1 LASTR
6 FEKLINVKDRGQIFR
21 VEVASIER
29 IDAAGDYMCIYTTD
43 NSLILRETMK
53 LDMPDGVYR
62 MLKRALGK
70 FDLAMIVIK
79 ELRDRSERYQER
91 DLKERAGK

>member
-1 LASTR
+1 MSVKRTR
-6 FEKLINVKDRGQIFR
+6 CTEDVQKKGI
-21 VEVASIER
+21 A
-29 IDAAGDYMCIYTTD
+29 
-43 NSLILRETMK
+43 ILRETMK

-79 ELRDRSERYQER
+79 ELRERAERYQER
-91 DLKERAGK
+91 DLKERGAK